1 MTGPLRRPGGGGIR
15 PDPVLAG
22 AVASGTLAV
31 GGMWLPWF
39 RSGSTP
45 RNSFG
50 LFRAAQVLGIEWIT
64 PFRIAW
70 FLLPVVLLVAVALI
84 AFRATRSGALLL
96 VALGLVLALAGILSV
111 DTFGSAGGSAAS
123 AGAGLCCM
131 VLGVVGLRRNVT
143 VDAGRGRLRA

>member
-1 MTGPLRRPGGGGIR
+1 VSGRQGRPGEGPTR

-39 RSGSTP
+39 RSGSAP

-64 PFRIAW
+64 PFRVAW

-84 AFRATRSGALLL
+84 GFRATRSGALLL
-96 VALGLVLALAGILSV
+96 AALGLILALAGILSV
-111 DTFGSAGGSAAS
+111 DAFGSAGGSAGS
-123 AGAGLCCM
+123 AGAGMCCM
-131 VLGVVGLRRNVT
+131 VLGAVGLRRNVAT
-143 VDAGRGRLRA
+143 GAGRG